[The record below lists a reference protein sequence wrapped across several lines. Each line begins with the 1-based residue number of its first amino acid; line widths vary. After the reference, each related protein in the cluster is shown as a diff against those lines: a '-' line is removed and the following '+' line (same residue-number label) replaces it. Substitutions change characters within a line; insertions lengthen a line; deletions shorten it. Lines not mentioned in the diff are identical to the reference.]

1 MFTSRAEY
9 RTLLRQDNA
18 DLRLT
23 PLANKIG
30 LANKQRMG
38 LVNKKKIQTKS
49 LIDFYKKT
57 SVKPDEINNILVNKK
72 TPIIKQSEKLFK
84 IYSRPNILFKEMGLI
99 NKVKAFIE
107 KNSIEENAIEQ
118 AEVSI
123 KYSGYIKKELNNVK
137 KLKKLERLA
146 IPNAFN
152 YDILPSLSSEAKEKL
167 NRVRPKSI
175 SQASRI
181 SGIKPSDLSVILVE
195 LGR

>member
-1 MFTSRAEY
+1 
-9 RTLLRQDNA
+9 
-18 DLRLT
+18 
-23 PLANKIG
+23 
-30 LANKQRMG
+30 MG

-84 IYSRPNILFKEMGLI
+84 IYSRPNILFKEMSLI

>member
-1 MFTSRAEY
+1 MEKISVFEIF
-9 RTLLRQDNA
+9 
-18 DLRLT
+18 
-23 PLANKIG
+23 KIG
-30 LANKQRMG
+30 IGPSSSHSMG
-38 LVNKKKIQTKS
+38 PWNAAK
-49 LIDFYKKT
+49 DFLHLL
-57 SVKPDEINNILVNKK
+57 E
-72 TPIIKQSEKLFK
+72 Q
-84 IYSRPNILFKEMGLI
+84 
-99 NKVKAFIE
+99 
-107 KNSIEENAIEQ
+107 KN
-118 AEVSI
+118 
-123 KYSGYIKKELNNVK
+123 KELNNVK